1 MTQNENETVR
11 KTRSRTRKDQ
21 MDLRKKVLKD
31 QTCRHLNYSPVNQV
45 REKAPT
51 KLTGIRE
58 GKLFLQPDQI
68 NMAVLF
74 WYLVISNLSNLHYWM
89 SRTLD
94 KAQDLY
100 DHG

>member
-68 NMAVLF
+68 NMVVLF
-74 WYLVISNLSNLHYWM
+74 WYLVISNLSNLY
-89 SRTLD
+89 
-94 KAQDLY
+94 Y
-100 DHG
+100 